1 MALYGPVYDNLW
13 REAQSNTS
21 DTTFSG
27 AGGWQNYM
35 NRSFTSTAKGPIIV
49 SAAIALGYESG
60 AVNAK
65 TRFILGSSVGNA
77 ANGTSMEFG
86 LGIQRDSNRLDSGTG
101 SMLWLFENIS
111 AGSYVLTWQV
121 NNHTNNTTLK
131 LGGPHNPGTAAQLD
145 TLHCMY
151 NAQS

>member
-1 MALYGPVYDNLW
+1 MAIYGP
-13 REAQSNTS
+13 RS
-21 DTTFSG
+21 DDLRQVSTYTYSDHTFSG
-27 AGGWQNYM
+27 AGGWHNYL
-35 NRSFTSTAKGPIIV
+35 NLSLTNTVAGPVIATA
-49 SAAIALGYESG
+49 SIALGYESG
-60 AVNAK
+60 AVNA
-65 TRFILGSSVGNA
+65 TSRFLLGSSTGNN

>member
-1 MALYGPVYDNLW
+1 M
-13 REAQSNTS
+13 
-21 DTTFSG
+21 
-27 AGGWQNYM
+27 
-35 NRSFTSTAKGPIIV
+35 
-49 SAAIALGYESG
+49 GYESG
-60 AVNAK
+60 AVNA
-65 TRFILGSSVGNA
+65 TSRFILGSSTGNN